1 MMLEMEKAW
10 KYFQMEINI
19 SENIMKEK
27 PMDRENTFGVIVI
40 FMKEIGWMDSEK
52 ETESGKI
59 QRENLML
66 VNGKNRWQM
75 VLVCIN

>member
-1 MMLEMEKAW
+1 
-10 KYFQMEINI
+10 
-19 SENIMKEK
+19 
-27 PMDRENTFGVIVI
+27 
-40 FMKEIGWMDSEK
+40 MDSEK